1 MQQQSNKQIAM
12 HVSVV
17 SIVWNMILSAFKL
30 LAGIIA
36 HSNAMISD
44 AVHSASDVFSTII
57 VMIGVNIS
65 SKERDADHPYGHE
78 RFESLAAI
86 ILAAVLLATGLG
98 IGYVGVCDII
108 GGHYA
113 DLEIPGILALVA
125 AVLSIAVK
133 EAMYHYTVHYAKQI
147 HSDALKADAWH
158 HRSDALSS
166 IGSLVGILGARLGW
180 PVLDA
185 VASVVICLFI
195 LKASVSILRDAIS
208 KLIDRAC
215 DPKVEEAIAEEILA
229 IPDVLGLDDLRTR
242 MFGPK
247 IYVDVEISADEN
259 LLLKDS
265 HAIAQNVHDTLEEKF
280 PSIKHCMVHVNPADP
295 AALKKNNTPL

>member
-1 MQQQSNKQIAM
+1 M
-12 HVSVV
+12 
-17 SIVWNMILSAFKL
+17 
-30 LAGIIA
+30 
-36 HSNAMISD
+36 
-44 AVHSASDVFSTII
+44 
-57 VMIGVNIS
+57 
-65 SKERDADHPYGHE
+65 
-78 RFESLAAI
+78 
-86 ILAAVLLATGLG
+86 
-98 IGYVGVCDII
+98 
-108 GGHYA
+108 
-113 DLEIPGILALVA
+113 
-125 AVLSIAVK
+125 
-133 EAMYHYTVHYAKQI
+133 
-147 HSDALKADAWH
+147 
-158 HRSDALSS
+158 
-166 IGSLVGILGARLGW
+166 GILGARLGW

-229 IPDVLGLDDLRTR
+229 VPDVLGLDDLRTR

-259 LLLKDS
+259 LQLKDS